1 MEKYLTVRWNNWIAL
16 GVGIPVLVYVVIV
29 LSASV
34 SVGLAGFIGMA
45 ILGVLYWVVTEGHT
59 AIRFAWLRQKNPASY
74 DLAKRRFTHPL
85 NLILVS
91 YNVIWW
97 IPIVLPFTKVIDYRT
112 GFITFFIVTVIRL
125 VANLLRNNILTL
137 QQAENFPL
145 RMGTRLRGMSHHV
158 WCTPLCTRGVPDNA
172 ICP

>member
-1 MEKYLTVRWNNWIAL
+1 M
-16 GVGIPVLVYVVIV
+16 
-29 LSASV
+29 
-34 SVGLAGFIGMA
+34 
-45 ILGVLYWVVTEGHT
+45 VTEGHL

-74 DLAKRRFTHPL
+74 DLAKHRFTHPL

-112 GFITFFIVTVIRL
+112 GFIAFFIVTVIRL

-158 WCTPLCTRGVPDNA
+158 
-172 ICP
+172 